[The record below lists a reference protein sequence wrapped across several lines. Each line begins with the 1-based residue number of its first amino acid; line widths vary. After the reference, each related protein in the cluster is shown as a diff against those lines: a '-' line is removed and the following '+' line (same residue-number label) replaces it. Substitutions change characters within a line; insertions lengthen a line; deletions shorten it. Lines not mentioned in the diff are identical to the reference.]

1 MRPIPYDESVT
12 SHGGAHAIRGAIV
25 NDHLLQNDLG
35 PQLKWKATTEKD
47 NTSIYNFTDTSSF

>member
-12 SHGGAHAIRGAIV
+12 GHGGAHAVRGAIV

-35 PQLKWKATTEKD
+35 PQLKWKVAAEKHAIYS
-47 NTSIYNFTDTSSF
+47 SITTDTQ